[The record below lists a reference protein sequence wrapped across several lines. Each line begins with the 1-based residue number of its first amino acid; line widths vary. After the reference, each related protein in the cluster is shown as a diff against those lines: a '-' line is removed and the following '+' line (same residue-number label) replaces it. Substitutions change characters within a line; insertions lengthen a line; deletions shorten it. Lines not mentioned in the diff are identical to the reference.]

1 MTVPAATAR
10 RIHSRAV
17 IRLTRPFFSEAETG
31 AVAEVLASGMLIQG
45 ARVAA
50 FEDATA
56 RYLASIASPPL
67 DGPVHAIAVATG
79 TNALELAVA
88 TVPRGGEAR
97 GARAGDEVLVPT
109 VTWPSP
115 GHAVALSGATPV
127 LVDVDADTWCID
139 VEAARPMASAHTVS
153 VIAIDQFGVP
163 ADVPSARRAFAGI
176 DVIEDAACALG
187 STLHGVPCGL
197 VGDVGIYSYHP
208 RKVISTGEGGMFL
221 TRDTSR
227 AARVRALRNHGQ
239 TTPGV
244 FECAGPNARMS
255 ELHAALGVAQMQ
267 KLDVILSR
275 RRALADEIR
284 GALSL
289 RWQRAPEGAVVNHQT
304 LGFVLPAPSNRDLRA
319 ARDALLAALRES
331 GVEASILSYAL
342 HRLPQFQA
350 YAANRGRRFPVAD
363 AVVDGGVAI
372 PLHPGMTSED
382 AAKVIDAVRTHA
394 AWALGRAEGA
404 AR

>member
-1 MTVPAATAR
+1 
-10 RIHSRAV
+10 V
-17 IRLTRPFFSEAETG
+17 IRLTRPYFSEAETR

-50 FEDATA
+50 FEEATA
-56 RYLASIASPPL
+56 RYLTALASPPL
-67 DGPVHAIAVATG
+67 DGRVHALAVATG
-79 TNALELAVA
+79 THALELAVA
-88 TVPRGGEAR
+88 TVPRPGGAW

-115 GHAVALSGATPV
+115 GNAVVLSGATPV
-127 LVDVDADTWCID
+127 LVDVDADTWCFD
-139 VEAARPMASAHTVS
+139 VEAASPMATSHTVA
-153 VIAIDQFGVP
+153 VIVIDQFGVP
-163 ADVPSARRAFAGI
+163 ADVPGARRAFAGV

-187 STLHGVPCGL
+187 SALDGVPCGL

-221 TRDTSR
+221 TRNDAR

-239 TTPGV
+239 VSAGV

-255 ELHAALGVAQMQ
+255 ELHGALGAVQMQ
-267 KLDVILSR
+267 KLDDILAR

-284 GALSL
+284 AALPL
-289 RWQRAPEGAVVNHQT
+289 KWQRAPAGAVVNHQT
-304 LGFVLPAPSNRDLRA
+304 LGFVLPTPPKGTLVG

-372 PLHPGMTSED
+372 PLHPGMSGDD
-382 AAKVIDAVRTHA
+382 AAKVIDAVRAHA
-394 AWALGRAEGA
+394 GWALRSDAGA
-404 AR
+404 VR